1 MASSNAKTRILPD
14 GREAVFVDGRWLA
27 PLTAERKRSI
37 GACRDVSK
45 GVGFSIL
52 YGGGIKTT
60 ANTIQK
66 AFPER
71 SSAELKKFAQNAL
84 AAKKG
89 VKNPDG
95 FFEGGSDSGA
105 FNIMVK
111 VGMKSKVPTLPALG
125 TRISNALRPA
135 VVGSDFATG
144 RMNFCIQS
152 AGAEMLAIILTA
164 TQWLAD
170 EFKIPAQFAVS
181 IHDELS
187 WFVPEKYAKLFAGV
201 FQMAHLYSWA
211 RFQAGCGINDLPL
224 ARAFFSA
231 VAIDDRIRKSP
242 FEDTSTP
249 SNPQGKTE
257 EAGEEFTIND
267 LFEDGTLKKL
277 ATRLNL
283 IQQGAL

>member
-1 MASSNAKTRILPD
+1 
-14 GREAVFVDGRWLA
+14 V
-27 PLTAERKRSI
+27 
-37 GACRDVSK
+37 
-45 GVGFSIL
+45 
-52 YGGGIKTT
+52 KTT

-66 AFPER
+66 AFPDR
-71 SSAELKKFAQNAL
+71 SPAELKKFAQNAI

-89 VKNPDG
+89 VKTPEG
-95 FFEGGSDSGA
+95 YFEGGSDSGA

-111 VGMKSKVPTLPALG
+111 VGMKSKIPTLPALG
-125 TRISNALRPA
+125 TKISNALRPA
-135 VVGSDFATG
+135 VVGSDFPTG

-187 WFVPEKYAKLFAGV
+187 WFVPEKHAKLFAGI

-211 RFQAGCGINDLPL
+211 RFHAGCGLNDLPL
-224 ARAFFSA
+224 ARAFFST

-242 FEDTSTP
+242 QEDTTTP

-257 EAGEEFTIND
+257 EAGEEFTIAD

-277 ATRLNL
+277 QTRLDL
-283 IQQGAL
+283 IQKGAL